1 MIKLVFTLC
10 TLIHI
15 FTIANSQ
22 ERQNYSLIGNNS
34 TAGDF
39 IGATNN
45 GSHIAEPFIKFSQ
58 MKHVLLIFSSFLSY
72 HHSTIRNH

>member
-1 MIKLVFTLC
+1 MKLVFFLC
-10 TLIHI
+10 ALILN
-15 FTIANSQ
+15 FTIAYSQ
-22 ERQNYSLIGNNS
+22 AGQKWSLSGNNS

-45 GSHIAEPFIKFSQ
+45 RSHIAEPFIKFSQ
-58 MKHVLLIFSSFLSY
+58 MKHILLIFSSFLSY